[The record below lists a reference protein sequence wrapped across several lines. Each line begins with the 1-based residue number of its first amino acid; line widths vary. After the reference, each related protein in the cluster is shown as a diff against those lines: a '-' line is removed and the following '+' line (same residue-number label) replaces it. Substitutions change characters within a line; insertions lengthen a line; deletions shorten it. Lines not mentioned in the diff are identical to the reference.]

1 MYLYVAVRAKAG
13 TQREL
18 MTRHA
23 DQEKRKCPTLIMYVF
38 IMSRKNALDWV
49 KIRAGKC

>member
-1 MYLYVAVRAKAG
+1 MYLFVVVRAKAG

-18 MTRHA
+18 MTLHA
-23 DQEKRKCPTLIMYVF
+23 DKEKRKCPVVITYVF
-38 IMSRKNALDWV
+38 IMSRKSTLDWV